1 LVLDLKIAEDLSIL
15 EQQQEF
21 LNRYRDRKEGQKHPG
36 NWILIIIRIKKVW
49 EALSYVISLSIY
61 LSSLNLPV
69 K

>member
-1 LVLDLKIAEDLSIL
+1 MVLDLKIAEDLSIL

-21 LNRYRDRKEGQKHPG
+21 LNRYRERKEGQKHPG
-36 NWILIIIRIKKVW
+36 NWILIIRIKKVW
-49 EALSYVISLSIY
+49 EPLRYVISLSIY